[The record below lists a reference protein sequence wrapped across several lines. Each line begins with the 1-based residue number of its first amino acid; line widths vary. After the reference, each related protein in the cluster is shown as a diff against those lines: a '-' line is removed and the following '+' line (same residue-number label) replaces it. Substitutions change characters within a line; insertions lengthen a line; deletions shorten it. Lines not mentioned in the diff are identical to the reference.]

1 MRVLLSTIGSR
12 GEVQPVVGLALE
24 LKALGQEVRV
34 CVPPDFREWIEGLGL
49 PVVPIGPEV
58 RHTAKAGQQVV
69 PSKFTPEQRLQ
80 LLEAT
85 IANQFE
91 TISAAADGCDVIV
104 AGGAMMMAVRSITE
118 QLGIRYVYTS
128 FCPVTL
134 PSAHHAPLPLFG
146 PLPTSQTADNLTLWA
161 EDAQRWNDSSGVALN
176 SYLASVGLPAVA
188 EVRDHMFTDEPW
200 LAADPTLGP
209 WPQPADSDV
218 VQTGAWIL
226 PDERALSPELEA
238 FLDAG
243 EQPIYFGFGSM
254 SASEDLGRAM
264 LKSAR
269 ELGRRAIVARGWA
282 DLSPLDDEP
291 DWLSVGEVN
300 HHALF
305 SRVAAAVHHGGAGTT
320 TAVGRAGAPQ
330 VIVPQKYDQHY
341 WAARVDR
348 LGIGTAHAPAVPTS
362 DSLATALEHALRPD
376 VAARAQDVAA
386 DVRSD
391 GTTIA
396 AQRLIALGS

>member
-24 LKALGQEVRV
+24 LRALGQEIRV
-34 CVPPDFREWIEGLGL
+34 CVPTDFREWIEGLGI

-85 IANQFE
+85 IANQFT
-91 TISAAADGCDVIV
+91 TISAAAEGCDVIV

-118 QLGIRYVYTS
+118 QLGIHYVYTS

-134 PSAHHAPLPLFG
+134 PSPHHAPLPMFG
-146 PLPTSQTADNLTLWA
+146 PLPTSQTPDNLTLWA
-161 EDAQRWNDSSGVALN
+161 EDAQRWNESSGVALN
-176 SYLASVGLPAVA
+176 SYLASAGLPAVA
-188 EVRDHMFTDEPW
+188 DVRDHMFTGAPW

-209 WPQPADSDV
+209 WPRPSDLDV

-226 PDERALSPELEA
+226 PDESPLSPELEA

-243 EQPIYFGFGSM
+243 EPPVYFGFGSM
-254 SASEDLGRAM
+254 SAAEGLGREM

-269 ELGRRAIVARGWA
+269 ELGRRAVVARGWA
-282 DLSPLDDEP
+282 GLSPLDDEP

-305 SRVAAAVHHGGAGTT
+305 TRVAAAVHHGGAGTT

-341 WAARVDR
+341 WAGRVDQ
-348 LGIGTAHAPAVPTS
+348 LGIGTAHAPGVPTA
-362 DSLATALEHALRPD
+362 DSLATALERALRPEVTSRAHD
-376 VAARAQDVAA
+376 VAAN
-386 DVRSD
+386 VRTD
-391 GTTIA
+391 GTTVA
-396 AQRLIALGS
+396 AQRLMALGS